1 MNLNPIL
8 LITYEDF
15 EKVEIRV
22 GKVVQAEVVPEAR
35 KPAYKLWID
44 FGKYGVKRSSAQITK
59 FYTLEELIGK
69 QVLAVTNFPP
79 QQIANFMS
87 EVLALGVVVDEGEIV
102 LINCTQLIAPSYL
115 TSWPT
120 SALKPLKFR

>member
-1 MNLNPIL
+1 M
-8 LITYEDF
+8 
-15 EKVEIRV
+15 
-22 GKVVQAEVVPEAR
+22 
-35 KPAYKLWID
+35 
-44 FGKYGVKRSSAQITK
+44 K

-102 LINCTQLIAPSYL
+102 LIQPDHSIPPSRCIL
-115 TSWPT
+115 
-120 SALKPLKFR
+120 

>member
-1 MNLNPIL
+1 MQSYL

-44 FGKYGVKRSSAQITK
+44 FGKYGVKRSSAQIMK

-102 LINCTQLIAPSYL
+102 LIQPDHSIPPSRCIL
-115 TSWPT
+115 
-120 SALKPLKFR
+120 